1 MTHHFG
7 SDPDYASSTEP
18 PRMKMPKPSN
28 TDHMQPNMCPL
39 EDASF
44 WFWYLVGGSVALTGL
59 AYTCVWLFDRLING

>member
-1 MTHHFG
+1 
-7 SDPDYASSTEP
+7 
-18 PRMKMPKPSN
+18 MKMPKPSN